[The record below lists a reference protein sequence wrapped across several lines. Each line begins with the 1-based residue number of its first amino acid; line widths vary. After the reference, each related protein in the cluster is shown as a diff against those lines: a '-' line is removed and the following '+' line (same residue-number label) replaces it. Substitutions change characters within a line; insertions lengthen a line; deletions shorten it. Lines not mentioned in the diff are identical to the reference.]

1 MQNGQNMEIK
11 TIMQT
16 TDIAELLNYI
26 NNLIVSKLQDQDVK
40 NANLFLTQEDLE
52 SYFNTNIEKITN
64 QELDAIF
71 NS

>member
-26 NNLIVSKLQDQDVK
+26 NNLIVGKLQDQDIK

>member
-1 MQNGQNMEIK
+1 
-11 TIMQT
+11 MQT

-71 NS
+71 NG

>member
-1 MQNGQNMEIK
+1 MQI
-11 TIMQT
+11 

-26 NNLIVSKLQDQDVK
+26 NNLIVGKLQDQDIK
-40 NANLFLTQEDLE
+40 NSNLFLTQEDLE

>member
-26 NNLIVSKLQDQDVK
+26 NNLIVSKLQD
-40 NANLFLTQEDLE
+40 
-52 SYFNTNIEKITN
+52 
-64 QELDAIF
+64 
-71 NS
+71 

>member
-1 MQNGQNMEIK
+1 
-11 TIMQT
+11 MQT

-26 NNLIVSKLQDQDVK
+26 NNLIANKLQDQDIK

>member
-1 MQNGQNMEIK
+1 MQI
-11 TIMQT
+11 

-26 NNLIVSKLQDQDVK
+26 NNLIVGKLQDQDIK
-40 NANLFLTQEDLE
+40 NSNLFLTQEDLE
-52 SYFNTNIEKITN
+52 SQFNTNIEKITN

>member
-1 MQNGQNMEIK
+1 
-11 TIMQT
+11 MQT

-26 NNLIVSKLQDQDVK
+26 NNLIVGKLQDQDVK
-40 NANLFLTQEDLE
+40 NTNLFLTQEDLE